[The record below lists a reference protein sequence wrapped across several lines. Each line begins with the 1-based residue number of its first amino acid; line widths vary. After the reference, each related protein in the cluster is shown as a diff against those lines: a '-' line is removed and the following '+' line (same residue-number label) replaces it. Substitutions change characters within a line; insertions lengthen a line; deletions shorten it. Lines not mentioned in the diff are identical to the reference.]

1 MPYGFNEDRSKYE
14 LQSGGGGVQPMFVN
28 MVMPVGDAPHLDK
41 TAREIYEHVS
51 QGGMVIGLDALG
63 SGDASFFVLTCMY
76 RYIDSG
82 LEIDEYRLYFGTDT
96 PLVADTLDDYPH
108 MTLS

>member
-28 MVMPVGDAPHLDK
+28 MVMPVGDDPHLDK
-41 TAREIYEHVS
+41 TVREIYEHVS
-51 QGGMVIGLDALG
+51 QGGMVIGLDTIG
-63 SGDASFFVLTCMY
+63 SDVSVSVFTCMY
-76 RYIDSG
+76 KYVDPN
-82 LEIDEYRLYFGTDT
+82 LEHDEYRLYFGTDT

-108 MTLS
+108 TTLS